1 MDGLL
6 VAGRCIS
13 GTHEAHSSYRIMPIA
28 MATGQ
33 AAGICA
39 ALAARAGKNPRDV
52 AAAEVQNELRAQG
65 AALRPAA

>member
-1 MDGLL
+1 VDGLL

-13 GTHEAHSSYRIMPIA
+13 GSHEAHSSYRIMPIA

-39 ALAARAGKNPRDV
+39 ALAARSGKHPRDV
-52 AAAEVQNELRAQG
+52 AAADVQAELRAQG

>member
-52 AAAEVQNELRAQG
+52 NAADVQNELRAQG

>member
-1 MDGLL
+1 VDGLL

-13 GTHEAHSSYRIMPIA
+13 GSHEAHSSYRIMPIA

-39 ALAARAGKNPRDV
+39 ALAAHSGKNPRDV